1 MKQIFLVL
9 LAIIPFFF
17 LAAQIPTETLEV
29 TIHYYENYP
38 FAYKSKSGKMEGIE
52 IDIFKAFEKWAEER
66 KGIRIQSNFIPYTVF
81 GNAYR
86 RVRAEKDGN
95 HIGMATVS
103 ITADR
108 QKEIDF
114 SSPYLKNKSL
124 LVSGGHSPTL
134 YAIDEIAEKFKD
146 HTALTIQASIHEANL
161 MNIKRDYFPDMKI
174 DYRSSANDIIDIV
187 ARNEGHFA
195 YVDIVSFWYYVSSK
209 TDGYVKIQRAA
220 QTEDEYFGFIFPLV
234 DSKLKSLFNEFM
246 DGGFGFV
253 ASKVYDRI
261 IQNYLGDDIRK
272 YVDAGKLD

>member
-1 MKQIFLVL
+1 MKPFFLIL
-9 LAIIPFFF
+9 LAILFFNF
-17 LAAQIPTETLEV
+17 LPAQIPTQTIEV
-29 TIHYYENYP
+29 TIHYYLNYP
-38 FAYKSKSGKMEGIE
+38 FAYKSKSGKIEGIE
-52 IDIFKAFEKWAEER
+52 IDIFNAFEKWVEER

-86 RVRAEKDGN
+86 RVRAETEGN

-114 SSPYLKNKSL
+114 SSPYLRNKSL
-124 LVSGGHSPTL
+124 LVSGGNSPTL
-134 YAIDEIAEKFKD
+134 YSIDEIDDKFKD

-161 MNIKRDYFPDMKI
+161 KNIKAEYYSNMNIE
-174 DYRSSANDIIDIV
+174 YRSSANDIIDIV
-187 ARNEGHFA
+187 ARNEGYFA
-195 YVDIVSFWYYVSSK
+195 YVDIVSFWHYVSSRS
-209 TDGYVKIQRAA
+209 DGYIKIQRAA
-220 QTEDEYFGFIFPLV
+220 QTEDENFGFIFPKG
-234 DSKLKSLFNEFM
+234 DSELKTLFNEFM